1 MCLLLI
7 TVISFPMTNV
17 LGQEVGQ
24 QEQLLTYKDPTFG
37 IEASYPSSWR
47 KIDFNTSLLEP
58 MNVIV
63 GFTVGR
69 DNQTG
74 DEANVFIVV
83 DDIDNRTTIKEYA
96 RDKYNEIKAGEG
108 IETEILDDNATAV
121 MGGDGWKIDYTYDL
135 GKSRGT
141 KWLRVME
148 DKGYEAQFGANKY
161 LYDQFIDDAEG
172 HLFSYQLVPHTSAPS
187 TAAT

>member
-74 DEANVFIVV
+74 DEANIFIVV

-96 RDKYNEIKAGEG
+96 RDKYNEKQGKVLKLKSWMIMRQQLWE
-108 IETEILDDNATAV
+108 ETD
-121 MGGDGWKIDYTYDL
+121 
-135 GKSRGT
+135 GKSIIHMILENLGE
-141 KWLRVME
+141 LN
-148 DKGYEAQFGANKY
+148 G
-161 LYDQFIDDAEG
+161 
-172 HLFSYQLVPHTSAPS
+172 
-187 TAAT
+187 